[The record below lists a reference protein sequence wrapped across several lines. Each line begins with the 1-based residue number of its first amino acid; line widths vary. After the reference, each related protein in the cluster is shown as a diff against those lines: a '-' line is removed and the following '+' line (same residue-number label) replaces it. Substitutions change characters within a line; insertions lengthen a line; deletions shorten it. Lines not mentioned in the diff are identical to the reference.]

1 MTGPQGSV
9 VGIDLGGTTIK
20 AGMVTTGGEVY
31 GRTVIPSLAADGP
44 EAVLAQAVKAVRAV
58 IAAAGG
64 GDPAG
69 VGVGMPGIVSAGD
82 GLVRYPPNF
91 AGWGDVD
98 VTGYLRRETG
108 LRVVTE
114 NDANCAALAEARF
127 GAGVKHRNFIF
138 VIWGTG
144 VGGGIILDGKVYRGP
159 GGGAGEIGHI
169 TIDRNGPECRCG
181 NRGCVESHIGQRYLS
196 DRARAVVAR
205 EVSAGRRPALLDLA
219 GGDPGRIE
227 PELISRAAEAGDSVS
242 RSILTEAGAMLGVAL
257 STVVNIMDITTAVIG
272 GGISAAPDFV
282 LAAAADEMRSRVLRP
297 HRGSI
302 VVERAALGNQAGI
315 IGAASLVLP

>member
-1 MTGPQGSV
+1 MTGRRGSV
-9 VGIDLGGTTIK
+9 VGVDLGGTTIK
-20 AGMVTTGGEVY
+20 AGMVSPAGEVY
-31 GRTVIPSLAADGP
+31 ARTVMPSLAADGP
-44 EAVLAQAVKAVRAV
+44 DAVLGQAVKAMRDV

-64 GDPAG
+64 ESPAA
-69 VGVGMPGIVSAGD
+69 VGVGMPGIVSTGD

-91 AGWGDVD
+91 ARWGDVD
-98 VTGYLRRETG
+98 VTGYLGRETG

-127 GAGVKHRNFIF
+127 GAGVKHRDFVF

-144 VGGGIILDGKVYRGP
+144 IGGGIILDGKIYRGP
-159 GGGAGEIGHI
+159 GGGAGEIGHV

-181 NRGCVESHIGQRYLS
+181 NRGCVESYIGQRYLS
-196 DRARAVVAR
+196 DRARAVVAA
-205 EVSAGRRPALLDLA
+205 EEAAGRRVAILDLA

-227 PELISRAAEAGDSVS
+227 PEIISRAAEAGDPVA

-257 STVVNIMDITTAVIG
+257 STVVNIMDITTAIVG

-282 LAAAADEMRSRVLRP
+282 LRAAADEMRSRVLRP
-297 HRGSI
+297 HRGAI

-315 IGAASLVLP
+315 IGAASLVL